1 MLTQDKAAMLLA
13 QWKNSVREQAF
24 VWERDQRHE
33 ELFVTTG
40 EEEIMFCLSLIRN
53 PFELKAH
60 FRTKERN
67 IGLARIDDQLQHHNP
82 DGSVIRG
89 PHIHWYREG
98 EELKWAEKIDWYD
111 ASNPLSTL
119 SRFLDEVHARF
130 KGGIQGA
137 IT

>member
-40 EEEIMFCLSLIRN
+40 EEEIMFCLSLIIN

-82 DGSVIRG
+82 DGSIIRG

-98 EELKWAEKIDWYD
+98 HELRWAEEIDWYD
-111 ASNPLSTL
+111 ANNPLSTL
-119 SRFLDEVHARF
+119 SRFLDEVHSKF

-137 IT
+137 IA